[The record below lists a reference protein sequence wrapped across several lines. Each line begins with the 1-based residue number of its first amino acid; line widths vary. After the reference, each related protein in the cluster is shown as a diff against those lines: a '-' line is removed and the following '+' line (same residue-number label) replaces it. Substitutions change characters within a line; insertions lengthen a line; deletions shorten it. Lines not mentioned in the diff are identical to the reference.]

1 MSKKSE
7 ISQIRNPFVFGSIV
21 DGEDFC
27 NRVEEMRRIRQYIYD
42 VYSFWLYSPRRYGKS
57 SLIKRVFNDLP
68 DTTTVYMD
76 FYNVKDL
83 DDFARKYSKIL
94 GEATFNWKQEVKKIT
109 ASMAKYFKNL
119 YPKISFDETGSPS
132 LSLEKTE
139 INTQLDIEQI
149 LNMPES
155 FARDSKTKI
164 CVAFDEFQEIERI
177 DPFIINWMR
186 TVFQNHK
193 HVSYIFLGSK
203 QTLMES
209 IFSSIHSPFYEFAIK
224 MDLDAISLEDL
235 SRFIREKFEKSHLII
250 EDHTIEDIIG
260 KAEAHPHFTQYF
272 ASVVFDLLRGGADQ
286 NDESF
291 SGDWMQQILNS
302 QGIIFQNIYDQLST
316 IQRITAMAVAASDEE
331 TELYSAASRKA
342 YGLPASSTLSI
353 SLNALVK
360 KDLIY
365 KVKGKYKVNNPVFK
379 AWLNQLPR

>member
-1 MSKKSE
+1 
-7 ISQIRNPFVFGSIV
+7 
-21 DGEDFC
+21 
-27 NRVEEMRRIRQYIYD
+27 
-42 VYSFWLYSPRRYGKS
+42 
-57 SLIKRVFNDLP
+57 
-68 DTTTVYMD
+68 
-76 FYNVKDL
+76 
-83 DDFARKYSKIL
+83 
-94 GEATFNWKQEVKKIT
+94 
-109 ASMAKYFKNL
+109 
-119 YPKISFDETGSPS
+119 
-132 LSLEKTE
+132 
-139 INTQLDIEQI
+139 
-149 LNMPES
+149 
-155 FARDSKTKI
+155 
-164 CVAFDEFQEIERI
+164 
-177 DPFIINWMR
+177 
-186 TVFQNHK
+186 
-193 HVSYIFLGSK
+193 
-203 QTLMES
+203 
-209 IFSSIHSPFYEFAIK
+209 